1 MLNNVFDSEIQTNFI
16 MYHINYMIDKM
27 IFLGGQIILSQIKVI
42 SLAIFSGADF
52 ETKTK
57 NLIYSLNFAKFH

>member
-16 MYHINYMIDKM
+16 IYHINYMIDKM

-42 SLAIFSGADF
+42 SLAIFSGQILKRKLKIWF
-52 ETKTK
+52 
-57 NLIYSLNFAKFH
+57 IP